1 MGKWADFDF
10 KEWNNKRKKGLKNP
24 VMLWGA
30 SFLFTI
36 ALTALPSVWVSS
48 LPVGDQAQAI
58 GPNDLVQ
65 AVIDNL
71 YTIMITQ
78 SVVTMLQ
85 NFAVALP
92 SRKKEEEDRPTPDFS
107 WTIILTLAL
116 LVYAFAFPFLILWNP
131 PWLTKGR
138 FAISGLLAL
147 FGLISIAQM
156 DKEQERVRERQRA
169 KELENA
175 GRDLQGAPAARSGP
189 SSKAAEK
196 SEGSAP
202 VRT

>member
-1 MGKWADFDF
+1 MGKWADFY
-10 KEWNNKRKKGLKNP
+10 KEWNHKRKKGLKNP

-48 LPVGDQAQAI
+48 LSAGNRAQAF

-107 WTIILTLAL
+107 WTIVLTLAL
-116 LVYAFAFPFLILWNP
+116 LVYAFVFPFLILWNP
-131 PWLTKGR
+131 PWVTKGR

-147 FGLISIAQM
+147 FGLISIAQI

-169 KELENA
+169 KELEDA
-175 GRDLQGAPAARSGP
+175 GRDLQGGPAPHSGLP
-189 SSKAAEK
+189 SKAAEK
-196 SEGSAP
+196 SEDPAVAP
-202 VRT
+202 K